1 MESHADDT
9 DWTDETDFLLLIAYY
24 FFFFTTDSLPLTA
37 DLFSSFP
44 LTADLSLTA
53 DGFLTA
59 DSADLNRFIQISS
72 FSDC

>member
-1 MESHADDT
+1 METHADDT
-9 DWTDETDFLLLIAYY
+9 DWADYTDFLLLIAYY

-37 DLFSSFP
+37 DSSFTTDYSP
-44 LTADLSLTA
+44 NRRLILF
-53 DGFLTA
+53 FLTA

>member
-1 MESHADDT
+1 METHADDT
-9 DWTDETDFLLLIAYY
+9 DWADYTDFLLLIAYY
-24 FFFFTTDSLPLTA
+24 LFFFTTDSFPLTA

-44 LTADLSLTA
+44 LTA